1 MQLKNPLVFGLVAVL
16 LVGGTI
22 LPAMSQTEP
31 EDISQIQVTVDNST
45 YDLNDPISISGQISN
60 FERDSRDPTL
70 DLVEITF
77 SDSSGKAVTSSG
89 YSIRSA
95 GIDAPDQPLT
105 FKVMPDQIGNFKLN
119 TVLNSVL
126 FEYGSYVVKATIYQ
140 NGNISEVTEFE
151 IAEVIEEKLVDED
164 QLEFTICK
172 SMESIPSKTRDFS
185 SIECQETN
193 DFIIG
198 DTLIIKGNVYT
209 PDPTSDSKTS
219 SENSVQD
226 NQISQTFVEL
236 SIPYPKTLFFK
247 ANLHGGWITSSD
259 VPYLEEQMVRLNGMK
274 AKVLPDEDGNFSTA
288 FDIRIAVFESGLY
301 AVSANYNKVNDEK
314 TIRIIDPYQEVGE
327 PEITLNFDKDE
338 YTLGEVVHIS
348 GVLKNVIFASHVT
361 LFVESPD
368 VSKFNC
374 MDPEIDCTVD
384 TSERKILPQGG
395 YQASGDTSPFEYAFS
410 SDYKIGS
417 GEASLGQYTI
427 NVGTDCCQT
436 EKSFFVT
443 EESSIIQTTPVTD
456 EPQSVK
462 KIIKK
467 FNRISDSDISIGLN
481 DMEQDSELVPRVI
494 QGSLFTAARGQESI
508 VNIQVSTSDGLC
520 IIGQGDAC
528 MVNEMTRKPGA
539 IYEIVTIGD
548 TNYKIRYSGTDAKLE
563 KFSILP
569 ESTGVE
575 IDIKDWNVQVIK
587 DEQPTRFY
595 YKVSYVNLE

>member
-45 YDLNDPISISGQISN
+45 YDLNDSISISGQGSN

-77 SDSSGKAVTSSG
+77 RDSSGKVVTSSG
-89 YSIRSA
+89 YTLRSA
-95 GIDAPDQPLT
+95 GIDAPVQPLA

-126 FEYGSYVVKATIYQ
+126 FEYGSYVVKATTYQ

-193 DFIIG
+193 DFVIG

-219 SENSVQD
+219 SESSPQS
-226 NQISQTFVEL
+226 NQIAQTFVEL

-288 FDIRIAVFESGLY
+288 FDIRIAVFESGTY
-301 AVSANYNKVNDEK
+301 AVNANYNQINTEK
-314 TIRIIDPYQEVGE
+314 IIRIIDHYQEVGE
-327 PEITLNFDKDE
+327 PEITLNFD
-338 YTLGEVVHIS
+338 
-348 GVLKNVIFASHVT
+348 
-361 LFVESPD
+361 
-368 VSKFNC
+368 
-374 MDPEIDCTVD
+374 
-384 TSERKILPQGG
+384 
-395 YQASGDTSPFEYAFS
+395 
-410 SDYKIGS
+410 
-417 GEASLGQYTI
+417 
-427 NVGTDCCQT
+427 
-436 EKSFFVT
+436 
-443 EESSIIQTTPVTD
+443 
-456 EPQSVK
+456 
-462 KIIKK
+462 
-467 FNRISDSDISIGLN
+467 
-481 DMEQDSELVPRVI
+481 
-494 QGSLFTAARGQESI
+494 
-508 VNIQVSTSDGLC
+508 
-520 IIGQGDAC
+520 
-528 MVNEMTRKPGA
+528 
-539 IYEIVTIGD
+539 
-548 TNYKIRYSGTDAKLE
+548 
-563 KFSILP
+563 
-569 ESTGVE
+569 
-575 IDIKDWNVQVIK
+575 
-587 DEQPTRFY
+587 
-595 YKVSYVNLE
+595 